1 MKTISNNQRTV
12 NILNKALELGFEFN
26 INESIEQA
34 QLEAENFIMSNSEGE
49 EVECEVK
56 SLSRH
61 GQRVDFNDGMGLE
74 YWCQGEIVD
83 FSKHW
88 HKSTDT
94 KVFHTDLIDS
104 LGNYLKLYYLVG
116 QTDYNNF

>member
-56 SLSRH
+56 SSSRH

>member
-1 MKTISNNQRTV
+1 MSVQLLDKTRKINKLLHNNH
-12 NILNKALELGFEFN
+12 
-26 INESIEQA
+26 S
-34 QLEAENFIMSNSEGE
+34 
-49 EVECEVK
+49 
-56 SLSRH
+56 
-61 GQRVDFNDGMGLE
+61 QRVDFNDGMGLE